1 MEHNDNKAIGLPE
14 NAYREL
20 TPGEQYHPIMPA
32 SMSFPEITPW
42 SVIWGIVMAMIF
54 TAAVAYSS
62 LKIGQAMEA
71 AIPISII
78 AVGVASAFKKQKTL
92 GQNVIIQSIGASSG
106 VIVAGAAFTIP
117 SLYILKLNVEF
128 YQIFFASLLGGFLG
142 ILFMIPFRKYF
153 VKEMHGKFPFPEATA
168 TTEILVTG
176 EKGGKQALTLVVSG
190 LLGGIYD
197 FMFNSLHLWGE
208 QVTSRI
214 IPVGEKL
221 AQDMKLIFKMNVS
234 SLVFSFGYLIG
245 LKYSLIIT
253 LGSLF
258 SWFIFIP
265 FINQLGGMIAGPGQ
279 ENFFAAMSPGAIFTQ
294 FVRPVGI
301 GAIAMAGMIGII
313 KSWRVIGSAFSL
325 AFSGLFGGKSAS
337 HVVDTER
344 TQKDMKM
351 GFVMQL
357 IIVTLIA
364 SFLFIYFGVH
374 VTLTQAIVSVA
385 IIFVISFLFTT
396 VAANAIA
403 IVGSNPVS
411 GMTLMTLILA
421 SIVLVNVDLK
431 GNDGVVAAMLIGGIV
446 CTALSMAGGFV
457 TDLKVGYWLGST
469 PLKQQRFKFL
479 GVIVSAATVGLVIF
493 ILNDAYGFKKT
504 VTMTNDQY
512 ASFTTTFAKS
522 KTALDSIAVAKD
534 GSTMIMDERDISQ
547 RQYSIEKPAYDS
559 LMKVSQSPLSAP
571 QANAMAAVIDGLM
584 NSDKPIPWGLYLV
597 GAMIALFMNW
607 LGIAPLAFALGM
619 YLPQDL
625 NTPLLVGGLLAYF
638 INKSSKDEKLV
649 NARNQRGTLIAS
661 GFMAGA
667 AIFGVVGA
675 LLIFFNLLNRDL
687 NKEWFE
693 SIGAEWLAL
702 GAFALLI
709 VYFVWD
715 SMRAKVDE

>member
-1 MEHNDNKAIGLPE
+1 MENSNNQLPGLPE

-20 TPGEQYHPIMPA
+20 NKGEEYFPIMPA

-42 SVIWGIVMAMIF
+42 SVIWGVVMAIIF

-117 SLYILKLNVEF
+117 SLYILKLDVSF

-190 LLGGIYD
+190 LIGGVYD
-197 FMFNSLHLWGE
+197 FLFNSLHLWGE
-208 QVTSRI
+208 QVTSKI

-245 LKYSLIIT
+245 LKYSLIIV

-258 SWFIFIP
+258 SWFVFIP
-265 FINQLGGMIAGPGQ
+265 FINQLGVMIALPGQ
-279 ENFFAAMSPGAIFTQ
+279 AGFFSAMSPEAIFSQ

-325 AFSGLFGGKSAS
+325 AFSGLFGKKSEHAIA
-337 HVVDTER
+337 EAR
-344 TQKDMKM
+344 TQTDVKM
-351 GFVMQL
+351 SFVLQMIL
-357 IIVTLIA
+357 VTLIGA
-364 SFLFIYFGVH
+364 FLFVYFGVH
-374 VTLTQAIVSVA
+374 VTLMQAIVSVA
-385 IIFVISFLFTT
+385 IIFIISFLFTT

-421 SIVLVNVDLK
+421 SIILVNVDLK

-457 TDLKVGYWLGST
+457 TDLKVGYWLGSS
-469 PLKQQRFKFL
+469 PIKQERFKFL
-479 GVIVSAATVGLVIF
+479 GVIVSAATVGFVIF

-504 VTMTNDQY
+504 VTMTQPQY
-512 ASFTTTFAKS
+512 ESFTAAFVKS
-522 KTALDSIAVAKD
+522 KPALDSIAIAKD
-534 GSTMIMDERDISQ
+534 ASTMVIDERDIAQ
-547 RQYSIEKPAYDS
+547 HQYTIEKPAYDS
-559 LMKVSQSPLSAP
+559 LMKISQSPLSAP

-597 GAMIALFMNW
+597 GAMMALFMNW

-649 NARNQRGTLIAS
+649 NARTQRGTLIAS

-667 AIFGVVGA
+667 AIFGVIGA
-675 LLIFFNLLNRDL
+675 LMIFFNLLDRDM
-687 NKEWFE
+687 NKAWFE
-693 SIGAEWLAL
+693 SIGGEWVALAM
-702 GAFALLI
+702 FALLI
-709 VYFVWD
+709 VYFVWE
-715 SMRAKVDE
+715 SMRAKIDE